1 MKFRHVAA
9 LSILAFAANVAF
21 AEGAT
26 YQYPQKTTST
36 QTRSEVRNEALTAR
50 SAVRYLGEIVVATP
64 DTAGT
69 PRSRDQVR
77 AEARREVRTR
87 EVSSRLLP

>member
-9 LSILAFAANVAF
+9 LSVLAFAANVAF
-21 AEGAT
+21 AEGST
-26 YQYPQKTTST
+26 YQYAQKTSST
-36 QTRSEVRNEALTAR
+36 KTRADARNEALTAR
-50 SAVRYLGEIVVATP
+50 SAVRYLGDIVVATP

-77 AEARREVRTR
+77 AEARREARTH